1 MKQLPPSFILC
12 PIFDDVNKWNFFY
25 PPPSQIGKCLI
36 LGNFFF
42 LKASL
47 IDNLGGGVGSDYSVH
62 GDAEAAEALLHD
74 KTRAGP

>member
-42 LKASL
+42 FEGFPN
-47 IDNLGGGVGSDYSVH
+47 DVLGFWSQTDWLTDGQ
-62 GDAEAAEALLHD
+62 
-74 KTRAGP
+74 R

>member
-47 IDNLGGGVGSDYSVH
+47 SEKKLTEKSGMDTP
-62 GDAEAAEALLHD
+62 
-74 KTRAGP
+74 TRKREQYLY

>member
-36 LGNFFF
+36 LGNFFSRDSDLRNSSVSPF
-42 LKASL
+42 VRLSVTKLSKYLHISSL
-47 IDNLGGGVGSDYSVH
+47 TPSSYL
-62 GDAEAAEALLHD
+62 
-74 KTRAGP
+74 

>member
-47 IDNLGGGVGSDYSVH
+47 SIT
-62 GDAEAAEALLHD
+62 LHTL
-74 KTRAGP
+74 KSSAITRY

>member
-47 IDNLGGGVGSDYSVH
+47 IASMTPICFSIVCYLILEIIIINRQ
-62 GDAEAAEALLHD
+62 AI
-74 KTRAGP
+74 RI

>member
-47 IDNLGGGVGSDYSVH
+47 IVKNFLTQS
-62 GDAEAAEALLHD
+62 LLNTLYLQN
-74 KTRAGP
+74 KQAYLSFGIRKVN